1 MTRFGVRPCHPL
13 TCMHVCLIHTQGL
26 CWRARV
32 SFRRSLRLLGIRTRC
47 WSLTTLVKL
56 STTRSSSRAWYVSRA
71 YRATHPLSLLQKP
84 PRAPETSNEAAIT
97 DQQNTLFSAIANQ
110 FGSLEQFKSNFS
122 AAALGMF
129 SSGWLYCVVDNVGEL
144 AIYPIFG
151 SGTLLVRSG
160 SPAFP
165 NQRVVGEIFA
175 QKLPSSPSRSSPAP
189 TDHAQPPLASSPV
202 SGGLQS
208 PLSTSPPPHARTFST
223 SSLARS
229 EFSRGST
236 IDTASFFG
244 EHGEILPPGSG
255 NGSRFEKVGQVLNP
269 LFCVSLHEHAWLPA
283 YGVWGKEEYMKRFW
297 SVLDWEKVVDRWDRF
312 TPPERRQARA

>member
-1 MTRFGVRPCHPL
+1 
-13 TCMHVCLIHTQGL
+13 
-26 CWRARV
+26 
-32 SFRRSLRLLGIRTRC
+32 
-47 WSLTTLVKL
+47 
-56 STTRSSSRAWYVSRA
+56 
-71 YRATHPLSLLQKP
+71 
-84 PRAPETSNEAAIT
+84 
-97 DQQNTLFSAIANQ
+97 
-110 FGSLEQFKSNFS
+110 
-122 AAALGMF
+122 MF